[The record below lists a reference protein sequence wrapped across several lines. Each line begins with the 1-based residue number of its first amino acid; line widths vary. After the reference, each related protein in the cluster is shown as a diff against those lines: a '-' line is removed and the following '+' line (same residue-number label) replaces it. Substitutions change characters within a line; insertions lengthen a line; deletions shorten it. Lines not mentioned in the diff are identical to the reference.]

1 MASQLG
7 YSEFNATDENISI
20 NKPRRNKTR
29 KSNKAF
35 NNKKV
40 ESFLNSMDNEDG
52 DDSLANFK
60 PPPKER
66 FKMPPKPKLTKNA
79 RKIDDDDVEFGIG
92 KPDIPP
98 DVKEDVENNKDP
110 PLNFESFS
118 DLKSDKYKSYYNNYI
133 PYYDNPSNTK
143 SGFTNKDELMK
154 KLNYV
159 IHMMEEQKDEKT
171 KNVTEELVLYLFL
184 GVFIIFTVDS
194 FARASKYT
202 R

>member
-7 YSEFNATDENISI
+7 YSLIEDTNNTNNSNNEVIS
-20 NKPRRNKTR
+20 KRRNKTLKKR
-29 KSNKAF
+29 TQV
-35 NNKKV
+35 NNEKV
-40 ESFLNSMDNEDG
+40 ESFLNSMNDETG
-52 DDSLANFK
+52 DDLANFT
-60 PPPKER
+60 PPNNER
-66 FKMPPKPKLTKNA
+66 FKKPKMDKISKPNDPRKPPGVGIPFIPAEMQEEVKNS
-79 RKIDDDDVEFGIG
+79 
-92 KPDIPP
+92 
-98 DVKEDVENNKDP
+98 KDP
-110 PLNFESFS
+110 PVNFEAFS
-118 DLKSDKYKSYYNNYI
+118 DLKTKKYKSYYNNYI

-143 SGFTNKDELMK
+143 SGFGNKDELMK